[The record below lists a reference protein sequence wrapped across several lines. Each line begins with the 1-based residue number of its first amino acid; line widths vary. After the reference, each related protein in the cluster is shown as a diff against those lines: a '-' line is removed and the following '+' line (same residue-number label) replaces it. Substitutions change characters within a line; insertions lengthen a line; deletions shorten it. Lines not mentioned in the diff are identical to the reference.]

1 VNHRSKTRS
10 ALVLIAIGIA
20 AGGAAWL
27 ARGTRPADAG
37 LELATQAAARHDIA
51 LTVEAT
57 GTVEPVDL
65 VEVKSK
71 ASGTIVTMPVSVG
84 SRISG
89 GDLLV
94 QIDARDVKNQYDQSF
109 AARQAAQVKVEVSLA
124 QRSRADSLYVQG
136 IITAGEHEAA
146 LLDYAGAQAALI
158 TARTNLDLAR
168 QRLDDAT
175 VRAPVAGTVLS
186 QSVTAGQVISS
197 ATSSVS
203 GGTTLLTMADLSR
216 IRMRAMV
223 AEADVGNVA
232 PGQRATVTVDAFP
245 GRTFD
250 GVVEKV
256 EPQAVVEQ
264 SVTNFPVLVSLSNEE
279 GLLLPG
285 MNGEVSLVV
294 DRKNGVLAVPVDAVR
309 NQREALVLA
318 ATLGLEAD
326 SVKAALDSQK
336 ANAKA
341 RSADPPADAVAA
353 ASAGD
358 GKVDSLL
365 ADDNGRHSKGGK
377 SGGRKDGSKKHDKSK
392 KDGGG
397 SSPGSN
403 RSQVVFV
410 KSAIGIEPRR
420 VKIGLSDY
428 DFAQVISGVEEGE
441 QVVLLGVAQAQAAR
455 ADAQA
460 KAREKAAS
468 RSALG
473 TASGSG
479 GSGGSSKGGGS

>member
-1 VNHRSKTRS
+1 VSHRTKVRS
-10 ALVLIAIGIA
+10 ALALIVIGIA

-27 ARGTRPADAG
+27 TRRAPQVEELNVSTGTVER
-37 LELATQAAARHDIA
+37 RDIT

-57 GTVEPVDL
+57 GSVEPVDL

-71 ASGTIVTMPVSVG
+71 ASGTIVAMPVSVG
-84 SRISG
+84 SRVAD

-94 QIDARDVKNQYDQSF
+94 QIDARDVRNQYDQAL
-109 AARQAAQVKVEVSLA
+109 AARQAAQVKVEVSGA
-124 QRSRADSLYVQG
+124 QKARADSLYGQG
-136 IITAGEHEAA
+136 IITAGEHETA
-146 LLDYAGAQAALI
+146 LLDYASAQAALI
-158 TARTNLDLAR
+158 TARTNLDLAK

-186 QSVTAGQVISS
+186 QSVTSGQVISS

-216 IRMRAMV
+216 IRMRALV
-223 AEADVGNVA
+223 AEADVGNVSA
-232 PGQRATVTVDAFP
+232 GQRATVTVDAFP
-245 GRTFD
+245 NRSFD

-264 SVTNFPVLVSLSNEE
+264 SVTNFPVLISLSNDE

-285 MNGEVSLVV
+285 MNGEVTLVV

-318 ATLGLEAD
+318 ASLGLDAD
-326 SVKAALDSQK
+326 SVRIALDNQKAAARAQSSTDSGDTL
-336 ANAKA
+336 A
-341 RSADPPADAVAA
+341 SAD
-353 ASAGD
+353 AS
-358 GKVDSLL
+358 GK
-365 ADDNGRHSKGGK
+365 HGK
-377 SGGRKDGSKKHDKSK
+377 HDKHDKSASAQ
-392 KDGGG
+392 KDGGKKD
-397 SSPGSN
+397 SSAKKSSGGGSN

-420 VKIGLSDY
+420 VKLGLSDF
-428 DFAQVISGVEEGE
+428 DWTQVISGVEEGE
-441 QVVLLGVAQAQAAR
+441 QVVLLGVAAAQVTR
-455 ADAQA
+455 AQDQA

-473 TASGSG
+473 AAAG
-479 GSGGSSKGGGS
+479 GGSKGGGS

>member
-1 VNHRSKTRS
+1 MSHRTKVRS
-10 ALVLIAIGIA
+10 ALALIAIGIA

-27 ARGTRPADAG
+27 TRGARPQDYDLKVSTGTVER
-37 LELATQAAARHDIA
+37 RDIT

-57 GTVEPVDL
+57 GSVEPVDL

-84 SRISG
+84 SRVAE

-94 QIDARDVKNQYDQSF
+94 QIDARDVRNQYDQTL
-109 AARQAAQVKVEVSLA
+109 AARQAAQVKVEVSGA
-124 QRSRADSLYVQG
+124 QKSRADSLYAQG
-136 IITAGEHEAA
+136 IITAGEHETA

-158 TARTNLDLAR
+158 TARTNLDLAK

-186 QSVTAGQVISS
+186 QSVTSGQVISS

-216 IRMRAMV
+216 IRMRALV
-223 AEADVGNVA
+223 AEADVGNVSA
-232 PGQRATVTVDAFP
+232 GQRATVTVDAFP
-245 GRTFD
+245 NRTFD

-264 SVTNFPVLVSLSNEE
+264 SVTNFPVLISLSNED

-285 MNGEVSLVV
+285 MNGEVSLIV

-318 ATLGLEAD
+318 PTLGLDPD
-326 SVKAALDSQK
+326 SVRVTLDNQKAAARAQSSDSGDTL
-336 ANAKA
+336 A
-341 RSADPPADAVAA
+341 SADTSAA
-353 ASAGD
+353 T
-358 GKVDSLL
+358 GKHD
-365 ADDNGRHSKGGK
+365 
-377 SGGRKDGSKKHDKSK
+377 KHDKSASDKPGKKDGRK
-392 KDGGG
+392 KDGGSKKSGGG
-397 SSPGSN
+397 SS

-420 VKIGLSDY
+420 VKLGLTDY
-428 DFAQVISGVEEGE
+428 DWTQVISGVEEGE
-441 QVVLLGVAQAQAAR
+441 QVVLLGVAAAQVTR
-455 ADAQA
+455 AQDQA

-473 TASGSG
+473 AAS
-479 GSGGSSKGGGS
+479 GSSKGGGS